1 MESIVYIVDDDR
13 LARESLEWLVDSVH
27 IPVKVYENGYEL
39 LEHNKDGLS
48 GCIVLDVRMPEIN
61 GMDLHRK
68 LKQEG
73 CDVPVIIMT
82 GHADVAMAVRAM
94 KSGAYDF
101 IEKPYNDSLML
112 ERIQSAMTYDADR
125 RKESERVDEIKQ
137 RLHSLTPREH
147 EVLLH
152 ILESRLNKVIAHE
165 MGISIKTVELHRA
178 NLMNKMEATS
188 ATELVR
194 LSLIAGLV

>member
-1 MESIVYIVDDDR
+1 MQSVVHIVDDDNM
-13 LARESLEWLVDSVH
+13 ARESLEWLIESVH
-27 IPVKVYENGYEL
+27 LPVAVYKNGYEL
-39 LEHNKDGLS
+39 LERSRDGLS

-61 GMDLHRK
+61 GMDLLHK
-68 LKQEG
+68 LKREG

-94 KSGAYDF
+94 KVGAYDF

-112 ERIQSAMTYDADR
+112 ERIQSAMIYDANR
-125 RKESERVDEIKQ
+125 RKEADRIEEIKQ
-137 RLHSLTPREH
+137 RVDSLTPREH

-152 ILESRLNKVIAHE
+152 VLESKLNKVIAYE

-178 NLMNKMEATS
+178 NVMNKMKATS

-194 LSLIAGLV
+194 ISLIAGLV